1 MFRVTRRGAKSYHCR
16 MRTTSAGRSPAKS
29 RGNKVVLLLTEAW
42 LDCLKAH
49 AGHSSCRSCLHR
61 VTDVRRVFAPGSG
74 LAYSVDCTE
83 KDARELLELATRHC
97 PDAVEA
103 IKDTVER
110 FSGYGR

>member
-1 MFRVTRRGAKSYHCR
+1 MTTPSPRRP
-16 MRTTSAGRSPAKS
+16 SATKGK
-29 RGNKVVLLLTEAW
+29 KVILLLTETW

-49 AGHSSCRSCLHR
+49 AAKESSCRSCLER
-61 VTDVRRVFAPGSG
+61 VTDVRRVFSPGSR

-97 PDAVEA
+97 PDAVAA

-110 FSGYGR
+110 FSG